1 MVSRDWN
8 PQIGRKLD
16 SSWVLGEYDYELENF
31 QNWNKGRANHGLV
44 WQKNTTSVDI
54 SGRAFWRKQ
63 YPDASTAF
71 IVFQSGKNLIAS
83 EITSELTVLIIEIT
97 MKPCK
102 FLFVYIPRELK
113 SPIRS

>member
-16 SSWVLGEYDYELENF
+16 SSWVLGEYDYELEISKTKT
-31 QNWNKGRANHGLV
+31 KGARTMASLAE
-44 WQKNTTSVDI
+44 NTTSVDI

-102 FLFVYIPRELK
+102 FLFVCIPRELK

>member
-16 SSWVLGEYDYELENF
+16 FSWVLGEYGYELEISKTKT
-31 QNWNKGRANHGLV
+31 KGARIMASLAE
-44 WQKNTTSVDI
+44 NTTSVDI

-71 IVFQSGKNLIAS
+71 IVFQSGKSSIVSENYKWTNCVDHRDQNEALRVSICMHSARTQIAYS
-83 EITSELTVLIIEIT
+83 
-97 MKPCK
+97 
-102 FLFVYIPRELK
+102 
-113 SPIRS
+113 